1 MKIVELNEKEMM
13 LTNGGGRGCS
23 INDPKCRNSSS
34 SRGRGNGGG
43 SWGSRDNGCKRDWK
57 GVAAGAG
64 KALAG
69 GIGYA
74 GTLFGDDGS
83 ESRINHIKEATGG
96 LAKSGWNQMGDSF
109 KCKKR

>member
-23 INDPKCRNSSS
+23 INDPKCRNSGS

-57 GVAAGAG
+57 GVFKGLAQYAGAQ
-64 KALAG
+64 
-69 GIGYA
+69 Y
-74 GTLFGDDGS
+74 
-83 ESRINHIKEATGG
+83 
-96 LAKSGWNQMGDSF
+96 MGQIRVNMLRLEQLDQ
-109 KCKKR
+109 

>member
-13 LTNGGGRGCS
+13 STNGGGKGCS
-23 INDPKCRNSSS
+23 LNERSCRSGKGS
-34 SRGRGNGGG
+34 GGGGGG
-43 SWGSRDNGCKRDWK
+43 SWGSRDNGCKRDWG

-74 GTLFGDDGS
+74 ATFFGNDGS
-83 ESRINHIKEATGG
+83 KSRIDHIREATCG